1 MQKMTFLPGD
11 AFHLL
16 HMIAHVHDRSC
27 VFHLFRNLVYLDNAA
42 TTPLAPEVL
51 DAMRPFLEGEF
62 GNASSVHQLGS
73 RARVAIEAARETV
86 ARAINAEP
94 REIVFTSGGTEADN
108 AAIKGATLNQYAELK
123 VWNKIKIV
131 TSRAEHIA
139 VLEPVEWLAKL
150 GASVTYV
157 PVSPLGHALFER
169 EQIASDTSLVS
180 LMMVNNETGAINRI
194 AEISKIVKEKS
205 KALIHTDA
213 VQALGK
219 IPIDVKELGIDL
231 LSLSAHKIHG
241 PKGIGALYIKSGTPW
256 EPLLH
261 GGSQERNRRGGTEA
275 VALAV
280 GFAEAIKLLPLL
292 KKEGATHDRSYVGG
306 WSLTGEAPPPT
317 PSFYR
322 RGLFAELRNYLLTK
336 LAQIPEVIL
345 NSATDESSVD
355 SIVNFTFTPDVLARL
370 DADSLIIRF
379 DLEGIAVSN
388 GSACTSGSQQPSH
401 VLLAM
406 GKSKEV
412 AAKSVRVSFSRY
424 NTVEDIDRLVD
435 VIGKI
440 IGN

>member
-1 MQKMTFLPGD
+1 
-11 AFHLL
+11 
-16 HMIAHVHDRSC
+16 
-27 VFHLFRNLVYLDNAA
+27 LVYLDNAA

-51 DAMRPFLEGEF
+51 DAMRPYLEGEF

-73 RARVAIEAARETV
+73 RARVAIESARDTI

-108 AAIKGATLNQYAELK
+108 AAIKGAIFKQYAELK
-123 VWNKIKIV
+123 DWNKIKIV
-131 TSRAEHIA
+131 TSRAEHLA
-139 VLEPVEWLAKL
+139 VLEPVEWFATL

-157 PVSPLGHALFER
+157 PSSPFGHALLEAN
-169 EQIASDTSLVS
+169 QIASDTSLVS
-180 LMMVNNETGAINRI
+180 LMMVNNETGAINP
-194 AEISKIVKEKS
+194 ISKLGKIVKEKS
-205 KALIHTDA
+205 NALMHTDA

-219 IPIDVKELGIDL
+219 IPIDVKELGIDF

-280 GFAEAIKLLPLL
+280 GFAEAVNQLSLLF
-292 KKEGATHDRSYVGG
+292 KEGGGG
-306 WSLTGEAPPPT
+306 WLSP
-317 PSFYR
+317 
-322 RGLFAELRNYLLTK
+322 LRNYLLTK

-345 NSATDESSVD
+345 NSATDETSVD
-355 SIVNFTFTPDVLARL
+355 SIVNFTFTPEVLARL
-370 DADSLIIRF
+370 DADFLIIRF

-412 AAKSVRVSFSRY
+412 ASKSVRVSFSRY
-424 NTVEDIDRLVD
+424 NTVEDIDRLVE
-435 VIGKI
+435 VIRKI
-440 IGN
+440 LGN